1 MTTLLLS
8 TKIKFLDPH
17 MNTERKNIVISYLL
31 LLIAIVLWASAFV
44 GIRIG
49 LKNYTP
55 GVLALLRFLV
65 ASTAI
70 IPLHFRYRN
79 PTTLTIKNRCSL
91 FFLGFLGIG
100 IYHSALNYGEVTISA
115 GLASFIIG
123 LSPIFTALLALFFL
137 KEKLRYIG
145 WIGIAISLVGVVL
158 ITISQGGA
166 ASFNIGV
173 LAVLASAI
181 VSAIYSVWQ
190 KTLLKKINVV
200 EMTSF
205 TFWAGTLCLLIFL
218 PQLPKEFMHASI
230 KSTLAAVYLGIFP
243 SVIAYISWC
252 MALKRL
258 TVTKASSALY
268 AMPILST
275 FLGWIILNEKIALLA
290 FIGGCIALIGAFIVQ
305 SKKSSAPQ
313 NTAIL
318 SSKASIYTART

>member
-1 MTTLLLS
+1 
-8 TKIKFLDPH
+8 
-17 MNTERKNIVISYLL
+17 MNAVHKNIIISYLL
-31 LLIAIVLWASAFV
+31 LLITIVLWASAFV

-55 GVLALLRFLV
+55 GSLALLRFLI
-65 ASTAI
+65 ASIAI
-70 IPLHFRYRN
+70 IPLHLKYRSKA
-79 PTTLTIKNRCSL
+79 TLTLKNRCSL

-145 WIGIAISLVGVVL
+145 WIGMAISLVGVVL
-158 ITISQGGA
+158 IATSQGGA

-173 LAVLASAI
+173 LAVLLSAT

-190 KTLLKKINVV
+190 KTLLKKINAI

-218 PQLPKEFMHASI
+218 PQLPREFMHASI
-230 KSTLAAVYLGIFP
+230 KSTLAALYLGIFP
-243 SVIAYISWC
+243 SVIAYITWS
-252 MALKRL
+252 MALKKL
-258 TVTKASSALY
+258 PVTKASSALY
-268 AMPILST
+268 AMPLLST

-290 FIGGCIALIGAFIVQ
+290 FAGGCIALIGAFIVQ
-305 SKKSSAPQ
+305 SKKSATS
-313 NTAIL
+313 
-318 SSKASIYTART
+318 